1 MTPVTQKQRVI
12 PTAAWVVAAAVFV
25 LTGLAFAAL
34 VTRRIGGDAPE
45 IIVFQLIVPILL
57 AAYALL
63 VGYVYGDARR
73 RGMRHV
79 MWMWLSIL
87 IPNGMGVILYFI
99 LREPLAVYCSKCG
112 RMTRPGFAYCPGCGS
127 ATAPACQKCQR
138 VSQEGWSHCAFCGEK
153 L

>member
-1 MTPVTQKQRVI
+1 MTPVVQNKQVI
-12 PTAAWVVAAAVFV
+12 PTAAWVVAATLFV
-25 LTGLAFAAL
+25 MIALGLAAL
-34 VTRRIGGDAPE
+34 AKIAERNEPGPV
-45 IIVFQLIVPILL
+45 IVIQFIVPIVM
-57 AAYALL
+57 AAYVLL

-87 IPNGMGVILYFI
+87 VPNGFGIIIYFI

-127 ATAPACQKCQR
+127 AMAPVCQKCQR